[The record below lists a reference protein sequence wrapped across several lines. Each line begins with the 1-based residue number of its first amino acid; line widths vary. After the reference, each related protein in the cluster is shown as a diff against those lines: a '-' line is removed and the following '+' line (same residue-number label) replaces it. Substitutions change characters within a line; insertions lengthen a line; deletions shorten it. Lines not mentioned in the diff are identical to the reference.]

1 MVKNP
6 TVTQETWLGSLGGEH
21 SPGEGNGNPL
31 QDSCLENPHG
41 QRSLAGY
48 ILWFHKKSD
57 MTEWLTTWSNHSTS
71 RYLPWEIKK
80 HIHRKACMQIF
91 IAFLCV
97 TAKSNSNIHQ
107 QVKDK
112 PAVLYPHIGILL
124 NSNKNE
130 LQIQVLTWMHFKIII
145 LSEKKNS
152 QNKWTYYMI
161 PFTENPIK
169 CKLMSSDWNYLNG
182 SLRVVAGGAKN
193 LGVMTMFIILTM
205 IIISW
210 AFAYVK
216 TYQTVH
222 F

>member
-1 MVKNP
+1 MFKKENIEWYNYFGNILAVSYTLWPRETWCAAVHEVTTERLNWTDDPITWASPVTQMVKNP

-145 LSEKKNS
+145 LSEKK
-152 QNKWTYYMI
+152 T
-161 PFTENPIK
+161 
-169 CKLMSSDWNYLNG
+169 
-182 SLRVVAGGAKN
+182 
-193 LGVMTMFIILTM
+193 
-205 IIISW
+205 
-210 AFAYVK
+210 VK
-216 TYQTVH
+216 TNEPTKWYH
-222 F
+222 LHKIL